1 MYLLRGPG
9 QGETAPLA
17 FERPENALR
26 VQLLQDAPQVRVGKT
41 EFPRKLLAGHPPGV
55 IAGDVK
61 EGLDGVIR
69 VFLDQLDGLPL
80 QLHLTEGRRGMDQVT
95 FVATLHPD
103 THNKFC
109 GFFGRTWSITF
120 NWFILWQVYPK
131 LSISHNKSP

>member
-61 EGLDGVIR
+61 N
-69 VFLDQLDGLPL
+69 
-80 QLHLTEGRRGMDQVT
+80 
-95 FVATLHPD
+95 FV
-103 THNKFC
+103 
-109 GFFGRTWSITF
+109 SI
-120 NWFILWQVYPK
+120 K
-131 LSISHNKSP
+131 LIIGNEKDKNLLIKRL